1 MNVTKR
7 AKRNY
12 GRTEWMD
19 DGNGMEGKEGILYS
33 LVVVGIMYFFFFFVR
48 CDIYKKLLA

>member
-33 LVVVGIMYFFFFFVR
+33 LMLLLVLYIFCVH
-48 CDIYKKLLA
+48 CDIYTRSC

>member
-33 LVVVGIMYFFFFFVR
+33 LLLLVLYIFFSTV
-48 CDIYKKLLA
+48 IYTRSC

>member
-33 LVVVGIMYFFFFFVR
+33 LVVAGIIFMFFVR

>member
-33 LVVVGIMYFFFFFVR
+33 LLLLVWYYIYFFP
-48 CDIYKKLLA
+48 L

>member
-7 AKRNY
+7 TKRNY

-33 LVVVGIMYFFFFFVR
+33 LLLLVLYIFFP
-48 CDIYKKLLA
+48 L